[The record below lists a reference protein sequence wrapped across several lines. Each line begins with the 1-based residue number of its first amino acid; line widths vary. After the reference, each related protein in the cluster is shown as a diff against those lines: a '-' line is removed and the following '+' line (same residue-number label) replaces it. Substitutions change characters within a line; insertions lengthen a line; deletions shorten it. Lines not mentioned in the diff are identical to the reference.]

1 MNKLEVGIISKGK
14 MNYNEWVRYFLNNG
28 ALIDLAENMAKAKVE
43 IDKINEEIMEKIIWE
58 CTQN

>member
-43 IDKINEEIMEKIIWE
+43 IKRVEKDKAKEE
-58 CTQN
+58 